1 MKQSLNQEI
10 LDEIISNEELSNEVI
25 ARSIISSRANLRKAF
40 ENEASYLKF
49 SKELKYF
56 KLS

>member
-25 ARSIISSRANLRKAF
+25 ARSIISSRAKRKAF